1 MNPKFQTP
9 TGLHDILPADQ
20 PYYEKIYETAKEIAA
35 FYNFSKI
42 DTPILEDSNLFIKGT
57 GTATD
62 VVQKQMYSF
71 KTKGGDE
78 LTLRPEG
85 TPPIIRAYLQHGM
98 ASLPQPVRLW
108 YWGPFFRYERPQASR
123 LRQFIQL
130 GFEVIGEKSSIADA
144 QIIQMF
150 CAILK
155 ELKLANIVVE
165 VNSVGDFQCRPYYK
179 KTLTSYLRNKDA
191 VLCADC
197 KRRIKE
203 NPLRVL
209 DCKEEKCQAV
219 KIEAPQM
226 IDHLC
231 EECKVHFKE
240 VLEYLDE
247 INVSWRLNPYL
258 VRGLD
263 YYTKTVFEIFSD
275 ANKENVAQSALGAG
289 GRYDT
294 LVKILGG
301 KETPAV
307 GGGLGVD
314 RIVLAMK
321 EAGIVLCPQKKVKVF
336 LAQLGYLG
344 KKKSLKLLEE
354 LRRAGISVT
363 ESFDRD
369 SLKSQLKIADKF
381 GAKFTLILGQKEAI
395 EGTVLMRDMESGK
408 QESLKL
414 DTAVSEIKKRIKQ

>member
-42 DTPILEDSNLFIKGT
+42 DTPILEDSNLFVKGT
-57 GTATD
+57 GTTTD

-179 KTLTSYLRNKDA
+179 KL
-191 VLCADC
+191 
-197 KRRIKE
+197 
-203 NPLRVL
+203 
-209 DCKEEKCQAV
+209 
-219 KIEAPQM
+219 
-226 IDHLC
+226 
-231 EECKVHFKE
+231 
-240 VLEYLDE
+240 
-247 INVSWRLNPYL
+247 
-258 VRGLD
+258 
-263 YYTKTVFEIFSD
+263 
-275 ANKENVAQSALGAG
+275 
-289 GRYDT
+289 
-294 LVKILGG
+294 
-301 KETPAV
+301 
-307 GGGLGVD
+307 
-314 RIVLAMK
+314 
-321 EAGIVLCPQKKVKVF
+321 
-336 LAQLGYLG
+336 
-344 KKKSLKLLEE
+344 
-354 LRRAGISVT
+354 
-363 ESFDRD
+363 
-369 SLKSQLKIADKF
+369 
-381 GAKFTLILGQKEAI
+381 
-395 EGTVLMRDMESGK
+395 
-408 QESLKL
+408 
-414 DTAVSEIKKRIKQ
+414 

>member
-9 TGLHDILPADQ
+9 TGMHDILPVDQ

-57 GTATD
+57 GVTTD

-85 TPPIIRAYLQHGM
+85 TPPVIRAYLQHGM
-98 ASLPQPVRLW
+98 MSLPQPVRLW

-130 GFEVIGEKSSIADA
+130 GFETIGEKSSIADA

-150 CAILK
+150 CTILK
-155 ELKLANIVVE
+155 ELKLANIIVE

-179 KTLTSYLRNKDA
+179 KTLTSYLRNKNA
-191 VLCADC
+191 ALCVDC

-203 NPLRVL
+203 NPLRAL

-219 KIEAPQM
+219 KLDAPQM

-231 EECKVHFKE
+231 EECKAHFKE

-247 INVSWRLNPYL
+247 INIAYRLNPYL

-263 YYTKTVFEIFSD
+263 YYTKTVFEIFTD
-275 ANKENVAQSALGAG
+275 TNKENTAQSALGAG

-294 LVKILGG
+294 LVKMLGG
-301 KETPAV
+301 KETPAA

-314 RIVLAMK
+314 RIVAAMK
-321 EAGIVLCPQKKVKVF
+321 ETNIILCPQKKVKVF

-395 EGTVLMRDMESGK
+395 EGTVLLRDMESGK

-414 DTAVSEIKKRIKQ
+414 DTAALEIKKRIKQ